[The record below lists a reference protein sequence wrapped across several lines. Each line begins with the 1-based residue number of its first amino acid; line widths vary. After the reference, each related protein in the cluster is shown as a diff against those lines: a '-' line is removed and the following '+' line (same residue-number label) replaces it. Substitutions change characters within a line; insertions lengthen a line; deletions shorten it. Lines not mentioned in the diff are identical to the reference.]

1 MSNHCRSQ
9 LLFDLRAPINY
20 RQMQNSVQYTPFVK
34 DNENKGFDMHVHSTA
49 SDGRTT
55 PKTLA
60 KYLNKNGLSAAITDH
75 NVISGVK
82 EARDYSENI
91 IPGIEVSA
99 LEGPHVLVY
108 FDTYRDL
115 SAYYTASIQDH
126 RGKCPHMAVDISTE
140 KIITDAKNAGGF
152 VIAAHPYGY
161 GVSVRGVMKGIDAG
175 VIDSSVAGELDG
187 LEVICSG
194 MSMRLNMRAERY
206 AQKNAVCMTGGSDAH
221 VLWEVG
227 RAVTLGYEN
236 QTPLEFLEDVRRRK
250 TGVCGVNRSSGQ
262 NLLMGVCMTPGYI
275 PYAAP
280 AMMIHARQ
288 SLMRMRS

>member
-1 MSNHCRSQ
+1 
-9 LLFDLRAPINY
+9 
-20 RQMQNSVQYTPFVK
+20 MQNSVQYAPFVK
-34 DNENKGFDMHVHSTA
+34 DDENKGFDMHVHTTA
-49 SDGRTT
+49 SDGRTA

-60 KYLNKNGLSAAITDH
+60 KYLNKNDLSAAITDH
-75 NVISGVK
+75 NVISGIK
-82 EARDYSENI
+82 EALDYSENI

-115 SAYYTASIQDH
+115 SSYYTASIQDH
-126 RGKCPHMAVDISTE
+126 WGKCPHMAVDISTE
-140 KIITDAKNAGGF
+140 KIITDAKNAGGL

-161 GVSVRGVMKGIDAG
+161 GVSVRGVMKGIDVG
-175 VIDSSVAGELDG
+175 VIDPSVAGELDG

-194 MSMRLNMRAERY
+194 MSMRQNMRAEGY
-206 AQKNAVCMTGGSDAH
+206 AQNNMMCMTGGSDAH

-227 RAVTLGYEN
+227 RAVTVGSAN
-236 QTPLEFLEDVRRRK
+236 QTPLEFLEDVRGKR
-250 TGVCGVNRSSGQ
+250 TGVCGINRSSGQ
-262 NLLMGVCMTPGYI
+262 NLLMGACMTPGYI

-288 SLMRMRS
+288 SWMRMRS